1 MKRMLPAYPLFVK
14 DPNFSIWSATEL
26 LNGSNTQN
34 WYGAEKK
41 IYGFLKTGKKTYCF
55 LGNAEDFAYL
65 GVEKAKQVALSVTAF
80 STDYTFRAGRAK
92 LKIRFVSPLPPD
104 DLELLSMPVA
114 YMEYS
119 VEGVEEAQVSVFVDG
134 KIAYNAVSEWNT
146 GKRSADVSLR
156 GGVMALSGYESA
168 FLGLKR
174 QLPLSIDGDA
184 IGADWGYWYL
194 TGERAAY
201 LDQASLAAYL
211 VSGKTAFSCKG
222 EEKMLGSINQSLSG
236 AVSLAFD
243 DVVSINYFG
252 EFLKG
257 YYLENH
263 TVIEALDYV
272 HAHRQDIEFKLNT
285 FDADLLLRSGKYGSS
300 YKNILYA
307 SLRQSVG
314 AHKLVRDRNGEVLFL
329 SKECCS
335 NGCIGTVDVSYPSIP
350 LYLLYNPEL
359 VKGMMRPI
367 LKFAKMPVWTFDFAP
382 HDVGTYP
389 SCSGQVYGLKRENN
403 RFHGD
408 YIKDGAMQTHYSLYL
423 LPASFDAYDF
433 NMQMPVEEC
442 ANMLIM
448 FLAAY
453 HYDGDLAFFERDY
466 ELAEKWVEY
475 LVKYGLK
482 PENQL
487 CTDDFAGHLKNN
499 LNLAIKATVGIAA
512 YAKLAGAC
520 QKSDVE
526 AKYRGIAESFAAE
539 ITAFAAKFSHMP
551 LTWDSDE
558 KTFSLKY
565 NFAFDKILGLGLF
578 EQSLFESEVDYY
590 VQKCAKFG
598 TPLDS
603 RKGYTKSDWLMWA
616 ASLTDDEEKRQK
628 LVDALDKFLR
638 LSPDRIPFGD
648 WYETVGGK
656 HWHFRNRT
664 VQGGCFILLL
674 REEK

>member
-1 MKRMLPAYPLFVK
+1 MFFSKKAVRSLYKRTKMRYNVKEGKCVEKMRFSPRVFWKMNEKRGRKIMKRMLPAYPLFVK

-350 LYLLYNPEL
+350 
-359 VKGMMRPI
+359 
-367 LKFAKMPVWTFDFAP
+367 
-382 HDVGTYP
+382 
-389 SCSGQVYGLKRENN
+389 
-403 RFHGD
+403 
-408 YIKDGAMQTHYSLYL
+408 
-423 LPASFDAYDF
+423 
-433 NMQMPVEEC
+433 
-442 ANMLIM
+442 
-448 FLAAY
+448 
-453 HYDGDLAFFERDY
+453 
-466 ELAEKWVEY
+466 
-475 LVKYGLK
+475 
-482 PENQL
+482 
-487 CTDDFAGHLKNN
+487 
-499 LNLAIKATVGIAA
+499 
-512 YAKLAGAC
+512 
-520 QKSDVE
+520 
-526 AKYRGIAESFAAE
+526 
-539 ITAFAAKFSHMP
+539 
-551 LTWDSDE
+551 
-558 KTFSLKY
+558 
-565 NFAFDKILGLGLF
+565 
-578 EQSLFESEVDYY
+578 
-590 VQKCAKFG
+590 
-598 TPLDS
+598 
-603 RKGYTKSDWLMWA
+603 
-616 ASLTDDEEKRQK
+616 
-628 LVDALDKFLR
+628 
-638 LSPDRIPFGD
+638 
-648 WYETVGGK
+648 
-656 HWHFRNRT
+656 
-664 VQGGCFILLL
+664 
-674 REEK
+674 